1 MLDISI
7 MKEPRKP
14 CVLPGKK
21 KKLPILAEAFFVD
34 TETSNNYDPE
44 TGDGDTWIYQWAGR
58 WCREFTFGRDAVSLI
73 ETMERIASAN
83 GCDPEQLLAVC
94 YIHNASYDL
103 SYLIPFLQEKWGIR
117 KILATAAHKMIVVE
131 SGPWIIRCSYRL
143 SNRSLAKWGKDLHIE
158 HQKKTGLIEYN
169 VRRYPDTKLTR
180 RDWIYQLYDVVAL
193 EECVLAEMRREHDTL
208 QSIPL
213 TSTGYIRRDGRK
225 RAIEHKD
232 RSDFQRTRM
241 DVDVYKDFRFSFAG
255 GLTHGNRFVI
265 GETVYCVQYVHVGNK
280 IRRLY
285 GRHRDFRS
293 MYPTELRRRYHFPI
307 GPFIRYYDYEPGLRC
322 TWEELDELKKE
333 NCLIITAIIRGCEL
347 KKGETLPYL
356 QQSKCLLGSAGDY
369 RANILDNGRVIKCSG
384 ATCLSLTDID
394 WDILRK
400 QYDFTEE
407 PQIVRVLTSKAG
419 PVPKYLEELVDH
431 YYHGKSAFK
440 DKVKE
445 LKDAKADDALLQDAE
460 ISLMKSKNGING
472 IYGLSATDPVRLD
485 WNLDTNTYEWSHSLL
500 TDEVIEEKLDKFYA
514 SRNSYMRYQ
523 IGVYVTAHAR
533 KDLMDMYWLIGPKNF
548 LYGDTDSI
556 FYRSSPEIEERL
568 EAENK
573 RRYEAAI
580 AEGGYIENNGKIVTY
595 DSFDDE
601 GENIRKFRFLH
612 AKAYAYVT
620 NDGELHCTVAGVSKR
635 DKHGYTREKEMENIN
650 NLREG
655 FVFKRCGGTTCAYV
669 THEPRWIKVDGHDIL
684 TGGGAILI
692 PTFKTLHDETHG
704 EQDIYFEPADD
715 IIESQG
721 GSLV

>member
-1 MLDISI
+1 MLDIQL

-14 CVLPGKK
+14 CVLSGKK

-34 TETSNNYDPE
+34 TETSNNYDAE
-44 TGDGDTWIYQWAGR
+44 TGEGDTWIYQWAGR
-58 WCREFTFGRDAVSLI
+58 WCREFAIGRDAVSLI
-73 ETMERIASAN
+73 EALDKIATVN
-83 GCDPEQLLAVC
+83 GCEEDKLLAVC

-103 SYLIPFLQEKWGIR
+103 SYLIPFLHEKWGVR
-117 KILATAAHKMIVVE
+117 KILATAPHKIIVIE

-143 SNRSLAKWGKDLHIE
+143 SNRSLAKWGKDLHIK
-158 HQKKTGLIEYN
+158 HQKKAGLIAYD
-169 VRRYPDTKLTR
+169 VRRYPDSKLTR

-193 EECVLAEMRREHDTL
+193 EECVLAEMQREHDTL

-225 RAIEHKD
+225 RAIKHKD
-232 RSDFQRTRM
+232 RAEFQRTRM
-241 DVDVYKDFRFSFAG
+241 TVPVYKDYRFSFAG

-265 GETVYCVQYVHVGNK
+265 GETVTAPDEQQ
-280 IRRLY
+280 I
-285 GRHRDFRS
+285 RHRDFRS
-293 MYPTELRRRYHFPI
+293 MYPTELRRRKHFPI
-307 GPFIRYYDYEPGLRC
+307 GPFVLYYEYELGIRC

-333 NCLIITAIIRGCEL
+333 NCLMITAIIRGAEL

-369 RANILDNGRVIKCSG
+369 RANVLDNGRVIKCKG

-407 PQIVRVLTSKAG
+407 PQIVRVFTSKAG
-419 PVPKYLEELVDH
+419 PIPEYLEELVDS

-445 LKDAKADDALLQDAE
+445 LKEAKALDALIQDAE
-460 ISLMKSKNGING
+460 ISLIKSKNGING
-472 IYGLSATDPVRLD
+472 IFGLSSTDPVRLD
-485 WNLDTNTYEWSHSLL
+485 WNLDMESYEWNHSLL
-500 TDEVIEEKLDKFYA
+500 TDEAIEEKLESFYK

-523 IGVYVTAHAR
+523 IGVYVTALAR
-533 KDLMDMYWLIGPKNF
+533 KDLMDMYWLIGPENF

-556 FYRSSPEIEERL
+556 FYRSTPEIEARL
-568 EAENK
+568 DAENK
-573 RRYEAAI
+573 RRYDAAI

-601 GENIRKFRFLH
+601 GENIRQFRFLH

-620 NDGELHCTVAGVSKR
+620 DDGELHCTVAGVSRR
-635 DKHGYTREKEMENIN
+635 DKHGYTREQELKSID
-650 NLREG
+650 NLKEG
-655 FVFKRCGGTTCAYV
+655 FVFKRCGGTTCVYV
-669 THEPRWIKVDGHDIL
+669 THEPSWIHVDGHDIL
-684 TGGGAILI
+684 TAGGAILI
-692 PTFKTLHDETHG
+692 PTYKTLHDETHG

-715 IIESQG
+715 TIEALG
-721 GSLV
+721 GDAMIH